1 MTVLIVLAC
10 ILLVLWLLC
19 QLRIGATVDYSET
32 GLVLS
37 IKAGPFTI
45 GILPAKEKP
54 QKEKKPK
61 PAKQK
66 AVPSE
71 EAVKPKRSIK
81 DTVAIVLKFV
91 PLVGQAAG
99 HLRRKIRIDWLKLH
113 VIWANADPASAAI
126 GYGAGN
132 ALLGTL
138 WPVLDNNF
146 KIKERDLRVDVDFE
160 RTNPTV
166 TLNARATLTI
176 GQSLSMG
183 IRLGIQ
189 ALKIYLGIRRDSQ
202 QNTEKAVQA

>member
-19 QLRIGATVDYSET
+19 QLRIGATVEYSEA
-32 GLVLS
+32 GLFVTA
-37 IKAGPFTI
+37 KAGPVSVPI
-45 GILPAKEKP
+45 IPAKEKP

-66 AVPSE
+66 AASSE
-71 EAVKPKRSIK
+71 ETVKPKRGIK

-113 VIWANADPASAAI
+113 VIWASSDPASAAM

-160 RTNPTV
+160 RTNPAV
-166 TLNARATLTI
+166 TLSARAALTI